1 MISTGK
7 IYKALVK
14 YFDMEKGIA
23 FKFRPVL
30 ILAKADAA
38 DFVVLPVSTVS
49 RKENLNKY
57 YDVMVDPEQYPL
69 VNLNKVSYVRTHK
82 QIIVHIAEI
91 TGEIGDLKANYSDL
105 YSEILSKRSDFSDEI
120 TRQALENMKMRVK

>member
-1 MISTGK
+1 MEDHGNTFAAHIGH
-7 IYKALVK
+7 LVFREV
-14 YFDMEKGIA
+14 FDFLA
-23 FKFRPVL
+23 FNLYTVGT
-30 ILAKADAA
+30 DAA

-57 YDVMVDPEQYPL
+57 YDVMIDPEQYPL